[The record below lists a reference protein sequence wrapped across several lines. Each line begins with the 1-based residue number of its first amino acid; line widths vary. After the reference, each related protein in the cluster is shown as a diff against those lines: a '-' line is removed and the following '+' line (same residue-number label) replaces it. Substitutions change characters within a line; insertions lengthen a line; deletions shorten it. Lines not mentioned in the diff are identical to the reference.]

1 MSSSQSD
8 LRSVLAYAEAHREG
22 DLADLF
28 RLIRQPSISAQN
40 IGVEE
45 CAVLE
50 EALLKDASLETRR
63 LETSGHPMIYG
74 EWLGAP
80 GKPTILFYGHYDVQP
95 ADPLELWKSDPFEPE
110 IRDGRIYTRGVA
122 DNKAQHFSHIA
133 AIRAWMKATRSLP
146 AVGGERRHA
155 IADYPPR

>member
-1 MSSSQSD
+1 MSSPRSD
-8 LRSVLAYAEAHREG
+8 LQSVLAYAEDHREG

-45 CAVLE
+45 CAALE
-50 EALLKDASLETRR
+50 EALLKDAGLETRR
-63 LETSGHPMIYG
+63 LEASGHPMIYG

-110 IRDGRIYTRGVA
+110 IRDGRIYARGVA
-122 DNKAQHFSHIA
+122 DNKAQDF
-133 AIRAWMKATRSLP
+133 ATDTSSKSKMPGFPSSNRS
-146 AVGGERRHA
+146 
-155 IADYPPR
+155 

>member
-1 MSSSQSD
+1 MSSTQSD
-8 LRSVLAYAEAHREG
+8 LQSALAYAETQRED

-40 IGVEE
+40 IGVQE

-50 EALLKDASLETRR
+50 EELLNDAGLATRR

-95 ADPLELWKSDPFEPE
+95 ADPLNLWKSDPFEPE
-110 IRDGRIYTRGVA
+110 IRDGRIYARGVA
-122 DNKAQHFSHIA
+122 DNKAQELFAEDASA
-133 AIRAWMKATRSLP
+133 SRSP
-146 AVGGERRHA
+146 AVSSSVNPCFSSHFA
-155 IADYPPR
+155 